1 MKSVTDLQAIIKQG
15 ANSMSHALRRR
26 GPVAL
31 ALWAVLGVMAGVHSA
46 RAGGDPP
53 VDLQKEI
60 LTELRK
66 LAQRMQEVESGIR
79 AAKASTDTAIIKLSD
94 EMAQLKE
101 QVRRLEDRLNAMP
114 QQSISSSS
122 FRKEEGRLRL
132 VSEYPTEVTVLVN
145 GRSYRLLPYQ
155 TRELI
160 LPAGTFTYELLD
172 EEFPFTRTRTM
183 MSGETFTV
191 RIFPRR

>member
-1 MKSVTDLQAIIKQG
+1 
-15 ANSMSHALRRR
+15 MSHASSRL

-31 ALWAVLGVMAGVHSA
+31 ALWGVLGLFASSNAVQAGD
-46 RAGGDPP
+46 DPP
-53 VDLQKEI
+53 SDLQKEI
-60 LTELRK
+60 LKEILK
-66 LAQRMQEVESGIR
+66 LAQRMQSVEAGIK
-79 AAKASTDTAIIKLSD
+79 AAKVSTDNAIFKLSD
-94 EMAQLKE
+94 ELAQLKE
-101 QVRRLEDRLNAMP
+101 QVRRMEDRVNAMP

-122 FRKEEGRLRL
+122 FRKEEGKLRL
-132 VSEYPTEVTVLVN
+132 ISEYPTEVTVLVN
-145 GRSYRLLPYQ
+145 GRAYRLLPYQ

-172 EEFPFTRTRTM
+172 EEFPFTRTRSM

>member
-1 MKSVTDLQAIIKQG
+1 
-15 ANSMSHALRRR
+15 
-26 GPVAL
+26 
-31 ALWAVLGVMAGVHSA
+31 
-46 RAGGDPP
+46 
-53 VDLQKEI
+53 
-60 LTELRK
+60 
-66 LAQRMQEVESGIR
+66 
-79 AAKASTDTAIIKLSD
+79 
-94 EMAQLKE
+94 
-101 QVRRLEDRLNAMP
+101 
-114 QQSISSSS
+114 
-122 FRKEEGRLRL
+122 
-132 VSEYPTEVTVLVN
+132 VLVN